1 MSIYILI
8 FVYSS
13 AEKSVNIKK
22 SQSLLNELQTKFD
35 VMSQKIQTFN
45 MKQQEVVD
53 KIFLF

>member
-35 VMSQKIQTFN
+35 VMSQKIQILIEN
-45 MKQQEVVD
+45 NE
-53 KIFLF
+53 IE